1 MEAFLADVD
10 LHNTAIEEIL
20 AKNHITLDLLKD
32 MDRGDLQNIGI
43 GAYGHQQKILKGIK
57 KLQQG
62 QPFLS
67 ISLIFLFLLV

>member
-32 MDRGDLQNIGI
+32 MVKGDLQNIGI
-43 GAYGHQQKILKGIK
+43 GAYGHQQKILKGCPK
-57 KLQQG
+57 
-62 QPFLS
+62 
-67 ISLIFLFLLV
+67 